1 MAKRQRKDDRLA
13 LRQLLTE
20 RGTDNGDN
28 KAKFST
34 AGQNA
39 VLILFHREE

>member
-1 MAKRQRKDDRLA
+1 MTTWQHNGDRLA

-20 RGTDNGDN
+20 RGTDNGNN
-28 KAKFST
+28 KTKFST